1 MYGSPLSP
9 LRCSTISRPWRQLA
23 LNLCD
28 PRNSVIQAHTP
39 TILPFSRRPIPQSK
53 DSLPVVAAAR
63 RTSEEN
69 PQEICQGHG
78 TCCPP
83 KCESRRGRP
92 RPLSLPPSGRSKTPN
107 GLEINF
113 GGGFPSSLSSL
124 SFLSSA
130 IVQTP
135 VAIAAQLVS
144 IAILDGGLIDYCINH

>member
-1 MYGSPLSP
+1 MHLNETHASGDPTGKETLVILLSNF
-9 LRCSTISRPWRQLA
+9 A
-23 LNLCD
+23 LHRDL
-28 PRNSVIQAHTP
+28 
-39 TILPFSRRPIPQSK
+39 
-53 DSLPVVAAAR
+53 
-63 RTSEEN
+63 
-69 PQEICQGHG
+69 
-78 TCCPP
+78 
-83 KCESRRGRP
+83 
-92 RPLSLPPSGRSKTPN
+92 RSKTPN